1 MCSLVKGVE
10 LLNSRSD
17 VIKDQVVMLDSEN
30 LVIGLVTVMSVSCV
44 IITHLIHDT
53 LEICEPFISLP

>member
-10 LLNSRSD
+10 PLDSRSD
-17 VIKDQVVMLDSEN
+17 VIKGQVMMLDSEN

-44 IITHLIHDT
+44 IITHLICNA